1 MSAAAAWIG
10 KDQKLNDIVTILR
23 AADFAARKHVNQ
35 KRKGNAG
42 EPYVNHL
49 DEVAKLVAEATGG
62 RRDAVVAAL
71 LHDVVED
78 QNVTLDEIAK
88 LFGAPVAALVAE
100 VTDDKSLPK
109 QVRKDLQV
117 AHAAEKSPD
126 ASVIKLADKTS
137 NLIAIAVS
145 PPPWPVERKRA
156 YVQWGRAVVA
166 GLPVK
171 PAELLARFEEAARQ
185 AEESIAAQA

>member
-1 MSAAAAWIG
+1 M
-10 KDQKLNDIVTILR
+10 NDIVTIMR

-35 KRKGNAG
+35 KRKGDAG

-49 DEVAKLVAEATGG
+49 VEVAKLVAEATDG
-62 RRDAVVAAL
+62 RRDAVAAAL

-78 QNVTLDEIAK
+78 QEVKLDEIAE

-100 VTDDKSLPK
+100 VTDDKKLLK

-117 AHAAEKSPD
+117 ARAAEKSPD

-137 NLIAIAVS
+137 NLNAIAMS
-145 PPPWPVERKRA
+145 PPPWPAERKRA
-156 YVQWGRAVVA
+156 YIEWTRAVVA

-171 PAELLARFEEAARQ
+171 PAELLAQFEEAARR
-185 AEESIAAQA
+185 AEESIEGQA